1 MNELNKILKKKL
13 DFIDGIYVKETEIQT
28 TKIIQKFYKNDPFP
42 NYKNNENKNSI
53 LNIGDK
59 NYVARKIKD
68 KFKFNKLIL
77 EVGAGT
83 CQLSNYLAIGTNNK
97 IFAMDTTL
105 ESLKFGK
112 EFSDNNHIKNVT
124 YIKADLFDNIFDEI
138 YLI

>member
-1 MNELNKILKKKL
+1 MNELSKILKNKL

-28 TKIIQKFYKNDPFP
+28 TKIIQKFYQSDPFP

-97 IFAMDTTL
+97 IFAMIL
-105 ESLKFGK
+105 
-112 EFSDNNHIKNVT
+112 H
-124 YIKADLFDNIFDEI
+124 
-138 YLI
+138 